1 MNDSCGTREQSFRD
15 ALWKQTKEYLFY
27 VKIPLLQ
34 SYYMPLLGSFEKLVW
49 FVAPL
54 FWIVQFTTTSSYY
67 SLVGTADYF
76 TSSVSSGYL
85 YVNDTLLDGYTAYNY
100 SQLVTVDDEDS
111 LFITTKYTVEIQNLT
126 TSSTPGYSEWET
138 TQETTVYVPLE
149 NLTLMDLEIVARIE
163 CHGNVFSNFDRND
176 PSTNKFYKLNVGW
189 LLDSVGVSKCGGISN
204 PSNPYLNCCETSCPY
219 AGYAYY
225 KGLDMSV
232 IYNWRCDLNKYSDTR
247 YLCAYDNLEVDFF
260 KLSSSSLVDR
270 VVYYDLAY
278 DETMSS
284 SALRK
289 KLTLVGFKVRLRALG
304 GCYRPTVEGVTDIL
318 AQGYVL
324 YKLSAIFA
332 TCLVVYATYR
342 SKNRPF
348 VKFVQNEVFGDWAMR
363 PTASQAEVERPK
375 VRESDAIEITD
386 ASTPNALNTVTV
398 T

>member
-15 ALWKQTKEYLFY
+15 ALWKQTKESLFY

-67 SLVGTADYF
+67 TLVGTADYF

-163 CHGNVFSNFDRND
+163 CHGNVFSNFD
-176 PSTNKFYKLNVGW
+176 T
-189 LLDSVGVSKCGGISN
+189 
-204 PSNPYLNCCETSCPY
+204 
-219 AGYAYY
+219 
-225 KGLDMSV
+225 
-232 IYNWRCDLNKYSDTR
+232 KY
-247 YLCAYDNLEVDFF
+247 
-260 KLSSSSLVDR
+260 
-270 VVYYDLAY
+270 
-278 DETMSS
+278 
-284 SALRK
+284 
-289 KLTLVGFKVRLRALG
+289 
-304 GCYRPTVEGVTDIL
+304 EG
-318 AQGYVL
+318 
-324 YKLSAIFA
+324 
-332 TCLVVYATYR
+332 
-342 SKNRPF
+342 P
-348 VKFVQNEVFGDWAMR
+348 
-363 PTASQAEVERPK
+363 
-375 VRESDAIEITD
+375 
-386 ASTPNALNTVTV
+386 
-398 T
+398 